1 MSFSLST
8 IVVSDQGVG
17 VGGASAVPTA
27 GLTPTAEAPQNEEQ
41 LYSLESAASITQ
53 TSIAVIEIYVQ
64 LGVIEPTGSM
74 LHSREIA
81 RIAQIQRL
89 RQDLGLNL
97 AGAAMVLD
105 MAQEIAQLRAQL
117 RVYQSHPPNEI

>member
-8 IVVSDQGVG
+8 VVVSPAGEPLYTFEYAALLTETSVT
-17 VGGASAVPTA
+17 VVEFYVAS
-27 GLTPTAEAPQNEEQ
+27 
-41 LYSLESAASITQ
+41 
-53 TSIAVIEIYVQ
+53 
-64 LGVIEPTGSM
+64 GVIEPIGSM
-74 LHSREIA
+74 LHSREIT

-97 AGAAMVLD
+97 VGAAMVLD

-117 RVYQSHPPNEI
+117 TLYQSRSSSR

>member
-1 MSFSLST
+1 MTFSLST
-8 IVVSDQGVG
+8 TVVSDEGE
-17 VGGASAVPTA
+17 
-27 GLTPTAEAPQNEEQ
+27 L
-41 LYSLESAASITQ
+41 LYTFESAASMAQ
-53 TSIAVIEIYVQ
+53 TSISAIHIYVQ

-97 AGAAMVLD
+97 VGAAMVLD
-105 MAQEIAQLRAQL
+105 LAQEVAQLRAQL
-117 RVYQSHPPNEI
+117 EVYRSGSPNSF

>member
-1 MSFSLST
+1 MSFSLSKT
-8 IVVSDQGVG
+8 VVS
-17 VGGASAVPTA
+17 PT
-27 GLTPTAEAPQNEEQ
+27 GDQ
-41 LYSLESAASITQ
+41 LYTFEYAASIAE
-53 TSIAVIEIYVQ
+53 TSITVVEVYVELGIIEAIGD
-64 LGVIEPTGSM
+64 L

-97 AGAAMVLD
+97 VGAAMVLD

-117 RVYQSHPPNEI
+117 KAHRSYPEYRVVSQKI

>member
-1 MSFSLST
+1 MTEISLSST
-8 IVVSDQGVG
+8 VVSQEGD
-17 VGGASAVPTA
+17 
-27 GLTPTAEAPQNEEQ
+27 Q
-41 LYSLESAASITQ
+41 LYSFEYAASVTA
-53 TSIAVIEIYVQ
+53 TSAIMIERIVQ

-74 LHSREIA
+74 LHPRDIA

-97 AGAAMVLD
+97 VGAAMVAE

-117 RVYQSHPPNEI
+117 KALQFTE